1 LGKTIGMRPYL
12 LLLNAICL
20 ILLTGG
26 CSQRS
31 EGVPANNQNDSKY
44 TQADLKNFEF
54 EDSHPDCQA
63 ASDCILMRVGGCL
76 NMRAVHVA
84 EIDLAEEY
92 TRYAKKLHPNVVCA
106 PELPPEEY
114 ESLCLNRRC
123 TRTTRSSRLLLEVP
137 EQPIAGQ
144 PFWVGMSF
152 RFPVAA
158 EVVDARFLLPD
169 DVQILTGQG
178 EWHGSLNALEDHVMW
193 VQVQTNRAGP
203 VYLSGWAGIPGGN
216 PAITPLNWGKYFEI
230 ILSDQRT
237 PQPTSQSVLPTPTP
251 VGQEEALSES

>member
-1 LGKTIGMRPYL
+1 MRPYL

-92 TRYAKKLHPNVVCA
+92 TRYERNYIPTLSA
-106 PELPPEEY
+106 PPSCPRKNMNPY
-114 ESLCLNRRC
+114 AS
-123 TRTTRSSRLLLEVP
+123 TGAVLE
-137 EQPIAGQ
+137 
-144 PFWVGMSF
+144 
-152 RFPVAA
+152 R
-158 EVVDARFLLPD
+158 
-169 DVQILTGQG
+169 
-178 EWHGSLNALEDHVMW
+178 
-193 VQVQTNRAGP
+193 
-203 VYLSGWAGIPGGN
+203 
-216 PAITPLNWGKYFEI
+216 PA
-230 ILSDQRT
+230 
-237 PQPTSQSVLPTPTP
+237 VL
-251 VGQEEALSES
+251 ACC